1 MVQPPICLSVRG
13 IEIEEGA
20 TRGSTVSFS
29 SVQRAT
35 RGNGSGEGMLPK
47 MHAVEYVHQGLKQEI
62 TAIGG
67 HYVLVKETR
76 LPYDGREVLYL
87 VGHAAFDTSCCGPG
101 GCAYALVPGF
111 VASWHS
117 SQTEDGPAISQL
129 EPIEGA
135 DTQKE
140 IRRLIQQ
147 LESVQQ
153 VIFP

>member
-1 MVQPPICLSVRG
+1 MH
-13 IEIEEGA
+13 
-20 TRGSTVSFS
+20 
-29 SVQRAT
+29 
-35 RGNGSGEGMLPK
+35 GE
-47 MHAVEYVHQGLKQEI
+47 VEYIHQGLNQEI

-76 LPYDGREVLYL
+76 LLYDGREVLYL

-111 VASWHS
+111 VVSWHS
-117 SQTEDGPAISQL
+117 RQTEEDLAISQI
-129 EPIEGA
+129 EPIEDT
-135 DTQKE
+135 DTQSE

-147 LESVQQ
+147 LETVQQ